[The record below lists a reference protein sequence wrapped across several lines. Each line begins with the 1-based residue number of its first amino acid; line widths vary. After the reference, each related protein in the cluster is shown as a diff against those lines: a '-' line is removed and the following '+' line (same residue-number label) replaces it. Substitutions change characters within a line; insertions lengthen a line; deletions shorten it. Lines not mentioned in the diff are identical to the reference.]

1 MSARGKA
8 RNRALDVLFEAEQ
21 RSVSAFDVLRARREK
36 TDQIVNP
43 YTLEIVEGVV
53 SHQAA
58 IDEFLE
64 TYSQGWTLER
74 MPSVDRIILR
84 IGTWEL
90 LYNDDVPDGVAVSEA
105 VALAKTL
112 STDESPSVHQRPPGP
127 PAAAEAVAARLSDPA
142 DHTAAAGRDRPPP
155 RRWRPVLLLRPA
167 AGRRRFSAA
176 TAARRARI
184 RCSCCRSSAWCSCTS
199 RPLRI
204 RWRVKASRV
213 APSEVLHLRF
223 PAVAGGPVQG
233 SPPAA
238 SGGQQLH
245 LRRREPAGGGILQQP
260 LPGEPRF
267 PPPAAG

>member
-8 RNRALDVLFEAEQ
+8 RNRALDILFEAEQ

-53 SHQAA
+53 SQQTA

-112 STDESPSVHQRPPGP
+112 STDESPSFINGLLG
-127 PAAAEAVAARLSDPA
+127 RL
-142 DHTAAAGRDRPPP
+142 
-155 RRWRPVLLLRPA
+155 
-167 AGRRRFSAA
+167 
-176 TAARRARI
+176 
-184 RCSCCRSSAWCSCTS
+184 
-199 RPLRI
+199 
-204 RWRVKASRV
+204 
-213 APSEVLHLRF
+213 
-223 PAVAGGPVQG
+223 
-233 SPPAA
+233 
-238 SGGQQLH
+238 QQLKPS
-245 LRRREPAGGGILQQP
+245 LLA
-260 LPGEPRF
+260 
-267 PPPAAG
+267 

>member
-1 MSARGKA
+1 VSARGKA

-21 RSVSAFDVLRARREK
+21 RSVSAFDVLKSRREQ

-53 SHQAA
+53 SYQPA

-112 STDESPSVHQRPPGP
+112 STDESPSFINGLLG
-127 PAAAEAVAARLSDPA
+127 RL
-142 DHTAAAGRDRPPP
+142 
-155 RRWRPVLLLRPA
+155 
-167 AGRRRFSAA
+167 
-176 TAARRARI
+176 
-184 RCSCCRSSAWCSCTS
+184 
-199 RPLRI
+199 
-204 RWRVKASRV
+204 
-213 APSEVLHLRF
+213 
-223 PAVAGGPVQG
+223 
-233 SPPAA
+233 
-238 SGGQQLH
+238 QQLKPS
-245 LRRREPAGGGILQQP
+245 LLA
-260 LPGEPRF
+260 
-267 PPPAAG
+267 

>member
-53 SHQAA
+53 SHQSA

-112 STDESPSVHQRPPGP
+112 STDESPSFINGLLG
-127 PAAAEAVAARLSDPA
+127 RL
-142 DHTAAAGRDRPPP
+142 
-155 RRWRPVLLLRPA
+155 
-167 AGRRRFSAA
+167 
-176 TAARRARI
+176 
-184 RCSCCRSSAWCSCTS
+184 
-199 RPLRI
+199 
-204 RWRVKASRV
+204 
-213 APSEVLHLRF
+213 
-223 PAVAGGPVQG
+223 
-233 SPPAA
+233 
-238 SGGQQLH
+238 QQLKPS
-245 LRRREPAGGGILQQP
+245 LLA
-260 LPGEPRF
+260 
-267 PPPAAG
+267 

>member
-1 MSARGKA
+1 VSARGKA

-21 RSVSAFDVLRARREK
+21 RSASAFDVLKSRREQ

-53 SHQAA
+53 SHQVA

-112 STDESPSVHQRPPGP
+112 STDESPSFINGLLG
-127 PAAAEAVAARLSDPA
+127 RL
-142 DHTAAAGRDRPPP
+142 
-155 RRWRPVLLLRPA
+155 
-167 AGRRRFSAA
+167 
-176 TAARRARI
+176 
-184 RCSCCRSSAWCSCTS
+184 
-199 RPLRI
+199 
-204 RWRVKASRV
+204 
-213 APSEVLHLRF
+213 
-223 PAVAGGPVQG
+223 
-233 SPPAA
+233 
-238 SGGQQLH
+238 QQLKPS
-245 LRRREPAGGGILQQP
+245 LLA
-260 LPGEPRF
+260 
-267 PPPAAG
+267 

>member
-1 MSARGKA
+1 VSARGKA

-21 RSVSAFDVLRARREK
+21 RSVSAFDVLKSRREQ

-53 SHQAA
+53 SHRQA

-112 STDESPSVHQRPPGP
+112 STDESPQFINGLLG
-127 PAAAEAVAARLSDPA
+127 RL
-142 DHTAAAGRDRPPP
+142 
-155 RRWRPVLLLRPA
+155 
-167 AGRRRFSAA
+167 
-176 TAARRARI
+176 
-184 RCSCCRSSAWCSCTS
+184 
-199 RPLRI
+199 
-204 RWRVKASRV
+204 
-213 APSEVLHLRF
+213 
-223 PAVAGGPVQG
+223 
-233 SPPAA
+233 
-238 SGGQQLH
+238 QQLKPS
-245 LRRREPAGGGILQQP
+245 LLA
-260 LPGEPRF
+260 
-267 PPPAAG
+267 

>member
-21 RSVSAFDVLRARREK
+21 RSVSAFDVLRARRER

-53 SHQAA
+53 SMQPA

-112 STDESPSVHQRPPGP
+112 STDESPSFINGLLG
-127 PAAAEAVAARLSDPA
+127 RL
-142 DHTAAAGRDRPPP
+142 
-155 RRWRPVLLLRPA
+155 
-167 AGRRRFSAA
+167 
-176 TAARRARI
+176 
-184 RCSCCRSSAWCSCTS
+184 
-199 RPLRI
+199 
-204 RWRVKASRV
+204 
-213 APSEVLHLRF
+213 
-223 PAVAGGPVQG
+223 
-233 SPPAA
+233 
-238 SGGQQLH
+238 QQLKPS
-245 LRRREPAGGGILQQP
+245 LLA
-260 LPGEPRF
+260 
-267 PPPAAG
+267 

>member
-21 RSVSAFDVLRARREK
+21 RSVSAFDVLKSRREQ

-53 SHQAA
+53 SHQTA

-74 MPSVDRIILR
+74 MPSVDRTILR

-112 STDESPSVHQRPPGP
+112 STDESPSFINGLLG
-127 PAAAEAVAARLSDPA
+127 RL
-142 DHTAAAGRDRPPP
+142 
-155 RRWRPVLLLRPA
+155 
-167 AGRRRFSAA
+167 
-176 TAARRARI
+176 
-184 RCSCCRSSAWCSCTS
+184 
-199 RPLRI
+199 
-204 RWRVKASRV
+204 
-213 APSEVLHLRF
+213 
-223 PAVAGGPVQG
+223 
-233 SPPAA
+233 
-238 SGGQQLH
+238 QQLKPS
-245 LRRREPAGGGILQQP
+245 LLA
-260 LPGEPRF
+260 
-267 PPPAAG
+267 

>member
-1 MSARGKA
+1 
-8 RNRALDVLFEAEQ
+8 VLFEAEQ

-53 SHQAA
+53 SQQTA

-112 STDESPSVHQRPPGP
+112 STDESPSFINGLLG
-127 PAAAEAVAARLSDPA
+127 RL
-142 DHTAAAGRDRPPP
+142 
-155 RRWRPVLLLRPA
+155 
-167 AGRRRFSAA
+167 
-176 TAARRARI
+176 
-184 RCSCCRSSAWCSCTS
+184 
-199 RPLRI
+199 
-204 RWRVKASRV
+204 
-213 APSEVLHLRF
+213 
-223 PAVAGGPVQG
+223 
-233 SPPAA
+233 
-238 SGGQQLH
+238 QQLKPS
-245 LRRREPAGGGILQQP
+245 LLA
-260 LPGEPRF
+260 
-267 PPPAAG
+267 

>member
-21 RSVSAFDVLRARREK
+21 RSVSAFDVLKSRREQ

-53 SHQAA
+53 SYQPA

-112 STDESPSVHQRPPGP
+112 STDESPSFINGLLG
-127 PAAAEAVAARLSDPA
+127 RL
-142 DHTAAAGRDRPPP
+142 
-155 RRWRPVLLLRPA
+155 
-167 AGRRRFSAA
+167 
-176 TAARRARI
+176 
-184 RCSCCRSSAWCSCTS
+184 
-199 RPLRI
+199 
-204 RWRVKASRV
+204 
-213 APSEVLHLRF
+213 
-223 PAVAGGPVQG
+223 
-233 SPPAA
+233 
-238 SGGQQLH
+238 QQLKPS
-245 LRRREPAGGGILQQP
+245 LLA
-260 LPGEPRF
+260 
-267 PPPAAG
+267 

>member
-1 MSARGKA
+1 VSARGKA

-21 RSVSAFDVLRARREK
+21 RSVSAFDVLKSRREQ

-53 SHQAA
+53 SHQSA

-112 STDESPSVHQRPPGP
+112 STDESPQFINGLLG
-127 PAAAEAVAARLSDPA
+127 RL
-142 DHTAAAGRDRPPP
+142 
-155 RRWRPVLLLRPA
+155 
-167 AGRRRFSAA
+167 
-176 TAARRARI
+176 
-184 RCSCCRSSAWCSCTS
+184 
-199 RPLRI
+199 
-204 RWRVKASRV
+204 
-213 APSEVLHLRF
+213 
-223 PAVAGGPVQG
+223 
-233 SPPAA
+233 
-238 SGGQQLH
+238 QQLKPS
-245 LRRREPAGGGILQQP
+245 LLA
-260 LPGEPRF
+260 
-267 PPPAAG
+267 

>member
-21 RSVSAFDVLRARREK
+21 RSVSAFDVLKSRREQ

-53 SHQAA
+53 SHQVA

-112 STDESPSVHQRPPGP
+112 STDESPSFINGLLG
-127 PAAAEAVAARLSDPA
+127 RL
-142 DHTAAAGRDRPPP
+142 
-155 RRWRPVLLLRPA
+155 
-167 AGRRRFSAA
+167 
-176 TAARRARI
+176 
-184 RCSCCRSSAWCSCTS
+184 
-199 RPLRI
+199 
-204 RWRVKASRV
+204 
-213 APSEVLHLRF
+213 
-223 PAVAGGPVQG
+223 
-233 SPPAA
+233 
-238 SGGQQLH
+238 QQLKPS
-245 LRRREPAGGGILQQP
+245 LLA
-260 LPGEPRF
+260 
-267 PPPAAG
+267 

>member
-21 RSVSAFDVLRARREK
+21 RSVSAFDVLKSRREK

-53 SHQAA
+53 SYQIA

-112 STDESPSVHQRPPGP
+112 STDESPSFINGLLG
-127 PAAAEAVAARLSDPA
+127 RL
-142 DHTAAAGRDRPPP
+142 
-155 RRWRPVLLLRPA
+155 
-167 AGRRRFSAA
+167 
-176 TAARRARI
+176 
-184 RCSCCRSSAWCSCTS
+184 
-199 RPLRI
+199 
-204 RWRVKASRV
+204 
-213 APSEVLHLRF
+213 
-223 PAVAGGPVQG
+223 
-233 SPPAA
+233 
-238 SGGQQLH
+238 QQLKPS
-245 LRRREPAGGGILQQP
+245 LLA
-260 LPGEPRF
+260 
-267 PPPAAG
+267 

>member
-21 RSVSAFDVLRARREK
+21 RSASAFDVLKSRREQ

-53 SHQAA
+53 SHQVA

-90 LYNDDVPDGVAVSEA
+90 LYNDDIPDGVAVSEA

-112 STDESPSVHQRPPGP
+112 STDESPSFINGLLG
-127 PAAAEAVAARLSDPA
+127 RL
-142 DHTAAAGRDRPPP
+142 
-155 RRWRPVLLLRPA
+155 
-167 AGRRRFSAA
+167 
-176 TAARRARI
+176 
-184 RCSCCRSSAWCSCTS
+184 
-199 RPLRI
+199 
-204 RWRVKASRV
+204 
-213 APSEVLHLRF
+213 
-223 PAVAGGPVQG
+223 
-233 SPPAA
+233 
-238 SGGQQLH
+238 QQLKPS
-245 LRRREPAGGGILQQP
+245 LLA
-260 LPGEPRF
+260 
-267 PPPAAG
+267 

>member
-21 RSVSAFDVLRARREK
+21 RSVSAFDVLRSRREQ

-53 SHQAA
+53 SHQVA

-112 STDESPSVHQRPPGP
+112 STDESPSFINGLLG
-127 PAAAEAVAARLSDPA
+127 RL
-142 DHTAAAGRDRPPP
+142 
-155 RRWRPVLLLRPA
+155 
-167 AGRRRFSAA
+167 
-176 TAARRARI
+176 
-184 RCSCCRSSAWCSCTS
+184 
-199 RPLRI
+199 
-204 RWRVKASRV
+204 
-213 APSEVLHLRF
+213 
-223 PAVAGGPVQG
+223 
-233 SPPAA
+233 
-238 SGGQQLH
+238 QQLKPS
-245 LRRREPAGGGILQQP
+245 LLA
-260 LPGEPRF
+260 
-267 PPPAAG
+267 